1 MNRLISS
8 FLLIFGLI
16 FSVCSQ
22 EWKPAKVA
30 VMTTW
35 GEKIDPAHVLEEYP
49 RPQMQRNDWINLNG
63 IWEFTRGTYGDTYN
77 EKRVFDK
84 SILVPFPVESALSGV
99 MEVDAKNDDKNY
111 WYRRT
116 FTVPKNY
123 KGKELLLHLGAVDW
137 LCEVYV
143 NGKSVGTH
151 EGGYD
156 AFSFNITPYLQ
167 KTAQQELVI
176 KVFDSQWAGG
186 QPHGK
191 QSLNPNGIWYTPVT
205 GIWQTVWLEPVA
217 KTHLSDFLI
226 VPDID
231 NEQMKITLMPNALS
245 DDMSAVIRVLAD
257 KKEVTKMKVSSV
269 GEELQI
275 PVKNPRL
282 WSPESPF
289 LYDVE
294 IELQKDGKT
303 VDIVKSYAGMR
314 KIALERKDGKPCI
327 YLNNKPLFQ
336 YGVLDQGWWPDGLYT
351 APSDEAL
358 EYDVKMVK
366 EMGFNMIRKHVKV
379 EPARWYYHCDK
390 LGMLVWQDIPNATT
404 NTQRNDWVE
413 TNFVREAH
421 NIMNC
426 LKNTPSIITWVAF
439 NEGWGQYDRKDIE
452 DKREAYTR
460 MAVKKVQEKS
470 NGRLVNAAS
479 GWFDYEI
486 GDMIDKHHY
495 PLPAVYDNP
504 VNQRAVVC
512 GEYGGINLKIDN
524 HIWAGSEVN
533 YTTVNSAEDLKR
545 LFIEYA
551 GKVEELKKQEGLC
564 AAVYTQITDV
574 ESEINGL
581 ITYDRKVVKWSPDQL
596 MEVRKVLEAIKN
608 IK

>member
-257 KKEVTKMKVSSV
+257 KKEVTKMKVSSF

-351 APSDEAL
+351 APTDEAL
-358 EYDVKMVK
+358 VYDIQKTK
-366 EMGFNMIRKHVKV
+366 DLGFNMIRKHIKV
-379 EPARWYYHCDK
+379 EPARWYTHCDQ
-390 LGMLVWQDIPNATT
+390 LGIIVWQDMPSGD
-404 NTQRNDWVE
+404 RNPEWQNRKYFEGTEKKRSAVS
-413 TNFVREAH
+413 EACYRKEWKE
-421 NIMNC
+421 IMDC
-426 LKNTPSIITWVAF
+426 LYSYPCIGTWVPF
-439 NEGWGQYDRKDIE
+439 NEAWGQFKTPEIAEWTKEYDP
-452 DKREAYTR
+452 T
-460 MAVKKVQEKS
+460 
-470 NGRLVNAAS
+470 RLVNPAS
-479 GWFDYEI
+479 GGNHYTC
-486 GDMIDKHHY
+486 GDMLDLHNY
-495 PLPAVYDNP
+495 PAPEMYLYDA
-504 VNQRAVVC
+504 QRANVL
-512 GEYGGINLKIDN
+512 GEYGGIGWVVKN
-524 HIWAGSEVN
+524 HIWEPDRNWGYIQFNSSKEVTDEYIK
-533 YTTVNSAEDLKR
+533 YTDMLYDLITR
-545 LFIEYA
+545 GFS
-551 GKVEELKKQEGLC
+551 
-564 AAVYTQITDV
+564 AAVYTQTTDV
-574 ESEINGL
+574 EVEVNGL
-581 ITYDRKVVKWSPDQL
+581 MTYDRKVIKVDEKR
-596 MEVRKVLEAIKN
+596 VREANARICKSL
-608 IK
+608 K